1 MSDYYKIL
9 GIQKD
14 SNQIQIR
21 KAFRELAL
29 KYHPDKNKNSE
40 ESKQKFMEI
49 VQAYEVLSDEIARK
63 RYDDNIFINEKIFQQ
78 QRQRFHWTPSAD
90 FANFYSYENL
100 KQYDEKNFRGGRE
113 GGGGM
118 WDISEKANAGLW
130 KATLILLA
138 SLGLVSFFIIL
149 KIY

>member
-9 GIQKD
+9 GVTKD

-21 KAFRELAL
+21 KAFRKLAL
-29 KYHPDKNKNSE
+29 QYHPDKNKNSE

-49 VQAYEVLSDEIARK
+49 VKAYEILSDEKSRE
-63 RYDDNIFINEKIFQQ
+63 RYDSNTISDKNIQG
-78 QRQRFHWTPSAD
+78 FHWTPPAD

-100 KQYDEKNFRGGRE
+100 RRE
-113 GGGGM
+113 YNENQISGGM
-118 WDISEKANAGLW
+118 WEISEKANAGLW
-130 KATLILLA
+130 KATFILLA
-138 SLGLVSFFIIL
+138 SLGLVSIFILL

>member
-9 GIQKD
+9 GITME
-14 SNQIQIR
+14 SNQLQIR

-49 VQAYEVLSDEIARK
+49 VQAYEILSDETSRK
-63 RYDDNIFINEKIFQQ
+63 RYDNNLANRNNFQAFKQ
-78 QRQRFHWTPSAD
+78 NGFHWTPPAD

-100 KQYDEKNFRGGRE
+100 KQYNEIDMSEK
-113 GGGGM
+113 GGM
-118 WDISEKANAGLW
+118 WDINEKANSGLW

-138 SLGLVSFFIIL
+138 SLGLVSIFIIL

>member
-1 MSDYYKIL
+1 MLDYYKIL
-9 GIQKD
+9 GIPKD

-40 ESKQKFMEI
+40 ESNLKFMQI
-49 VQAYEVLSDEIARK
+49 VQAYEVLSDVKARK
-63 RYDDNIFINEKIFQQ
+63 RYDDNNLANEIFQQ
-78 QRQRFHWTPSAD
+78 NRQQGFQWSPSAD

-100 KQYDEKNFRGGRE
+100 KQYDEKNFRARSE
-113 GGGGM
+113 GGGM
-118 WDISEKANAGLW
+118 WDISEKANTGLW

-138 SLGLVSFFIIL
+138 SLGLVSFFIML

>member
-9 GIQKD
+9 GVTKD

-21 KAFRELAL
+21 KAFRKLAL
-29 KYHPDKNKNSE
+29 QYHPDKNKNSE

-49 VQAYEVLSDEIARK
+49 VKAYEILSDEKARD
-63 RYDDNIFINEKIFQQ
+63 RYDSNTVNNINIQKFN
-78 QRQRFHWTPSAD
+78 WTPPAD

-100 KQYDEKNFRGGRE
+100 KRE
-113 GGGGM
+113 YNENQITGGM
-118 WDISEKANAGLW
+118 WEISEKANAGLW
-130 KATLILLA
+130 KETVFLLA
-138 SLGLVSFFIIL
+138 SLGLVSIFILL

>member
-9 GIQKD
+9 GITKD

-29 KYHPDKNKNSE
+29 QYHPDKNKNSE
-40 ESKQKFMEI
+40 ESKERFMEI
-49 VQAYEVLSDEIARK
+49 VQAYEVLSDMKARE
-63 RYDDNIFINEKIFQQ
+63 RYDFNTVNEKKFQK
-78 QRQRFHWTPSAD
+78 FNWTPSAD

-100 KQYDEKNFRGGRE
+100 KRE
-113 GGGGM
+113 YNENQISGGM

-130 KATLILLA
+130 KATFILLG
-138 SLGLVSFFIIL
+138 SLGLISVFIIL
-149 KIY
+149 KI

>member
-9 GIQKD
+9 GVTKD

-21 KAFRELAL
+21 KAFRKLAL
-29 KYHPDKNKNSE
+29 QYHPDKNKNSE

-49 VQAYEVLSDEIARK
+49 VKAYEILSDEKARE
-63 RYDDNIFINEKIFQQ
+63 RYDSNTLNNKNIQKVN
-78 QRQRFHWTPSAD
+78 WTPPAD

-100 KQYDEKNFRGGRE
+100 KRE
-113 GGGGM
+113 YNENQITGGM
-118 WDISEKANAGLW
+118 WEISEKANAGLW
-130 KATLILLA
+130 KATFILLA
-138 SLGLVSFFIIL
+138 SLGLVSIFILL

>member
-9 GIQKD
+9 GVTKD

-21 KAFRELAL
+21 KAFRKLAL
-29 KYHPDKNKNSE
+29 QYHPDKNKNSE

-49 VQAYEVLSDEIARK
+49 VKAYEILSDEKAK
-63 RYDDNIFINEKIFQQ
+63 ERYDSNIFNDKNIQKFN
-78 QRQRFHWTPSAD
+78 WTPPAD
-90 FANFYSYENL
+90 FTNFYSYENL
-100 KQYDEKNFRGGRE
+100 KRE
-113 GGGGM
+113 SNENQISGGM

-130 KATLILLA
+130 KATFILLA
-138 SLGLVSFFIIL
+138 SLGLVSVFILL

>member
-1 MSDYYKIL
+1 VSDYYKIL
-9 GIQKD
+9 GVTKD

-21 KAFRELAL
+21 KAFRKLAL
-29 KYHPDKNKNSE
+29 QYHPDKNKNSE

-49 VQAYEVLSDEIARK
+49 VKAYEILSDEKAK
-63 RYDDNIFINEKIFQQ
+63 ERYDSNIFNDKNIQKFN
-78 QRQRFHWTPSAD
+78 WTPPAD

-100 KQYDEKNFRGGRE
+100 KRE
-113 GGGGM
+113 YNENQISGGM

-130 KATLILLA
+130 KATFILLA
-138 SLGLVSFFIIL
+138 SLGLVSVFILL

>member
-1 MSDYYKIL
+1 VSDYYKIL
-9 GIQKD
+9 GIAKD

-49 VQAYEVLSDEIARK
+49 VQAYEVLSDEKSRK
-63 RYDDNIFINEKIFQQ
+63 IYDNKLTNEKNFQQ
-78 QRQRFHWTPSAD
+78 QQQGFHWVPPAD
-90 FANFYSYENL
+90 FDNFYSYENL
-100 KQYDEKNFRGGRE
+100 KQYDERHFRGGV
-113 GGGGM
+113 GGM
-118 WDISEKANAGLW
+118 WDISEKANTGLW
-130 KATLILLA
+130 KATFILLA
-138 SLGLVSFFIIL
+138 SLGLISFFIIL